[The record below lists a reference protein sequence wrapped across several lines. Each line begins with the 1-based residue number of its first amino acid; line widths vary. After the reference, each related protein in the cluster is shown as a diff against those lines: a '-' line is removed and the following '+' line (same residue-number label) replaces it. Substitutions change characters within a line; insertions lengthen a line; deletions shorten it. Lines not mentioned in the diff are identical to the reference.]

1 MFMLADLFSSGRCGS
16 VSMDSLLD
24 FEELFVALYM
34 AAGFFSTK
42 LMVLGRQWWKLMDR
56 LVEGGVTC
64 TLL

>member
-34 AAGFFSTK
+34 AAGFFSTE
-42 LMVLGRQWWKLMDR
+42 LMVLGRQWWKK
-56 LVEGGVTC
+56 VVKVSP
-64 TLL
+64 